1 ISCLAAF
8 FISSVWH
15 IFILGAMIGSAQGGI
30 QALSRS
36 YFGKI
41 VPKENSNEFFG
52 FYNIFGKFA
61 AIVGPFIMSLTT
73 TLTGNAKFSI
83 LAIIP
88 LFIIGGI
95 IFIALPKVESHST
108 S

>member
-1 ISCLAAF
+1 L
-8 FISSVWH
+8 
-15 IFILGAMIGSAQGGI
+15 IGSAQGGI

-36 YFGKI
+36 YFAKI

-61 AIVGPFIMSLTT
+61 AIIGPFLMALTT
-73 TLTGNAKFSI
+73 TLTGNSKLSI

-88 LFIIGGI
+88 LFIVGLGI
-95 IFIALPKVESHST
+95 FLILPNEKKGTVYVKE
-108 S
+108 